1 MKKTTRKNKFF
12 KSLFAM
18 ALAVTMFLTSALPAQ
33 ANVLGIDVSKWN
45 GGINWGAVAA
55 SGVSYT
61 FVKVGSTKS
70 GIDPRFH
77 ENIVNAQA
85 AGVRT
90 GVYIYSYA
98 RNVPEAINEA
108 NLVLQWIENYNINF
122 PVAFD
127 IEDST
132 QKGLD
137 ANTVTAMC
145 NAFCDVIASAGY
157 HPIVYTGANFYM
169 SHMTPALRYDKWIA
183 HYASACKVPGYSVW
197 QASQTGR
204 IAGVPSNV
212 DINYMVK
219 DYRSYILP
227 VGFAQR
233 PDGTYFYNNYRI
245 QFGWVDFNG
254 LRYHM
259 DAAGRMNTGW
269 FTDETGTYYLN
280 PVGGHA
286 LIGQNIIDKAGYMFD
301 ERGAM
306 LSGWQTVGPFKFYYN
321 PLDGNRMLTGWFQ
334 DETGMHYLFP
344 ADGHMVTGPITI
356 DKKNYLFSAE
366 GNMQTGWQNVNGLRF
381 FYNPVDGAMQT
392 GWLEDPTGR
401 YYLYPGDGHMVTGF
415 VPIDKGNYYFNEKG
429 QMQRGIVN
437 IAGANFY
444 FDPMTGAQQTGFIS
458 DGANRYYFTPM
469 GGQMLTGLQPIDG
482 SIYYFNEKGHMQV
495 GLQTISGQTYYFD
508 PLTGAMAKGLQM
520 TPQGVWYFSPLDG
533 HMAKNEVAIVDKT
546 PRCFDA
552 NGNMVV
558 NGTYTI
564 AGTTYACDATGAV
577 IFPVIGQTGAP
588 IAVTQ

>member
-1 MKKTTRKNKFF
+1 MKKSVRKTKLF
-12 KSLFAM
+12 KSLFALS
-18 ALAVTMFLTSALPAQ
+18 LAVTMFVTSALPAQ

-77 ENIVNAQA
+77 ENIINAQA
-85 AGVRT
+85 AGIRT

-108 NLVLQWIENYNINF
+108 NLVLQWIANYNINF

-132 QKGLD
+132 QQGLD

-145 NAFCDVIASAGY
+145 NAFCDVIAGAGY
-157 HPIVYTGANFYM
+157 HPIVYTGANFYQR
-169 SHMTPALRYDKWIA
+169 HMTPALRYDKWIA
-183 HYASACKVPGYSVW
+183 HYSSSCKIPGYSIW

-259 DAAGRMNTGW
+259 DATGRMNTGW
-269 FTDETGTYYLN
+269 YTDETGTYYLN

-286 LIGQNIIDKAGYMFD
+286 LVGQNIIDKAGYMFD

-321 PLDGNRMLTGWFQ
+321 PLDGNRMLTGWF
-334 DETGMHYLFP
+334 DDLNGRYYFSPL
-344 ADGHMVTGPITI
+344 DGHMMTGYTPIG
-356 DKKNYLFSAE
+356 KE
-366 GNMQTGWQNVNGLRF
+366 
-381 FYNPVDGAMQT
+381 
-392 GWLEDPTGR
+392 
-401 YYLYPGDGHMVTGF
+401 
-415 VPIDKGNYYFNEKG
+415 NYYFNEEG
-429 QMQRGIVN
+429 LMQRGIIN

-444 FDPMTGAQQTGFIS
+444 FDPISGAQQTGFIS
-458 DGANRYYFTPM
+458 DGVNRYYFTPM

-482 SIYYFNEKGHMQV
+482 KVYYFNEKGHMQV
-495 GLQTISGQTYYFD
+495 GLQTIGGLTYYFD
-508 PLTGAMAKGLQM
+508 PMTGQMLTGLQM
-520 TPQGVWYFSPLDG
+520 TPQGVWYFSTLDG
-533 HMAKNEVAIVDKT
+533 HMAKNEIAMVDNV

-558 NGTYTI
+558 NNVYTI
-564 AGTTYACDATGAV
+564 GGVTYACNETGAI
-577 IFPVIGQTGAP
+577 IFPVIGQTGAT
-588 IAVTQ
+588 AAAQ